1 MKDAEY
7 LFKQT
12 SAERKRT
19 ARGAFNRKCGSK
31 SKKCTLPSDHMTK
44 KERDAMNGEV
54 NVYRLNEPVKWP
66 EFKKW
71 PEDIQRQYLLLLRE
85 KFVVDDEDLGE
96 MFGVA
101 RPTVSALKRKLGIS
115 GKRGGRKPPLRKA
128 EWYAFLGWPVEKT
141 PAAVEKTP
149 AAVEETPEAESE
161 FSEAELDILRLAEL
175 LVALKGSGAKL
186 TVEVTL

>member
-1 MKDAEY
+1 MA
-7 LFKQT
+7 
-12 SAERKRT
+12 
-19 ARGAFNRKCGSK
+19 
-31 SKKCTLPSDHMTK
+31 
-44 KERDAMNGEV
+44 
-54 NVYRLNEPVKWP
+54 
-66 EFKKW
+66 
-71 PEDIQRQYLLLLRE
+71 
-85 KFVVDDEDLGE
+85 
-96 MFGVA
+96 
-101 RPTVSALKRKLGIS
+101 
-115 GKRGGRKPPLRKA
+115 GRKPPLRKA